1 MRRILMAG
9 LLVLLALS
17 APTVVAAQSV
27 HVSAAAL
34 AKIKAILATYP
45 DGGPQLQAAIAAVV
59 EADPTLASAVVLAAQ
74 TATTLQQQELG
85 LGLAEAAAV
94 LQDTGTPAGIAAANE
109 IAQAVAIGPPARAQP
124 ALDARPEAARAGA
137 HHGLAGEAKPRILAP
152 GSGRC
157 FAKGGGRRS
166 SRDLVLG

>member
-9 LLVLLALS
+9 LLVLLALG

-109 IAQAVAIGPPARAQP
+109 IAQAVAIGPPALLAEFTLASGTTVAP
-124 ALDARPEAARAGA
+124 LAGGLNGSANLTTNACVSPSAAGA
-137 HHGLAGEAKPRILAP
+137 
-152 GSGRC
+152 RC
-157 FAKGGGRRS
+157 S
-166 SRDLVLG
+166 P